1 MTPAEEAAYDDDI
14 DECVEAIIGNLQDG
28 GDPSN
33 EAQRRLLL
41 DYYNRVTAAGKP
53 TDYVL
58 SVIFDAGFRIGV
70 EMDEEPHSCEVT
82 DAIDEFDRNPNW
94 NASEC

>member
-1 MTPAEEAAYDDDI
+1 MTPDEEAAYDDDI
-14 DECVEAIIGNLQDG
+14 DECVDAVLGNLQDG

-41 DYYNRVTAAGKP
+41 DYYAMATGAGKAP
-53 TDYVL
+53 DYVL

-70 EMDEEPHSCEVT
+70 DVDEDHTCEVT
-82 DAIDEFDRNPNW
+82 EAIAQFENDQDW

>member
-1 MTPAEEAAYDDDI
+1 MTPDEEAAYDDDI
-14 DECVEAIIGNLQDG
+14 DECVDAVLGELQDG

-41 DYYNRVTAAGKP
+41 DYYSRSTSAGKAP
-53 TDYVL
+53 DYVL

-70 EMDEEPHSCEVT
+70 EVDDDGHSCGVT
-82 DAIDEFDRNPNW
+82 EAVAQFENDPNW
-94 NASEC
+94 NVSEC